1 MKIEKNSFKK
11 WLTATIETIKISG
24 KIKSIC
30 LNSSYKFTL
39 KKINKKIIKI
49 TELIIGPKI
58 NTFSLFEKIFFSIK
72 IKIEIPNR
80 IKIGNL

>member
-1 MKIEKNSFKK
+1 MNKLIKIEKYFFKNC
-11 WLTATIETIKISG
+11 LTAIIEIIKISG

-58 NTFSLFEKIFFSIK
+58 NTFSFLKKFFFQ
-72 IKIEIPNR
+72 
-80 IKIGNL
+80 